1 MEKLQIDS
9 KFADQ
14 SGEIMVV
21 ELGGHVDQSNSYQ
34 LEKLFDNI
42 IESGCYRVIVD
53 FSKVYYMSSA
63 GWGVFVG
70 EIKRFRDKGGDIKLA
85 NMNPEIYEVFQMLE
99 FYHILEDYPSV
110 EAAAA
115 SFKKEQEEIDMV
127 IEEIEE
133 TEKPTEAP
141 AETQEPVEETVEEID
156 LNEISVSSETI
167 ASDETGE
174 DDKKKKDKASA
185 TGTTSTPLASTEYGK
200 DTFHEFVPPV
210 LKTEV
215 KLADLPLPE
224 KVKRVVAQ
232 NPLIG
237 IFGIRKILRH
247 EHFGNTKIGIFKL
260 YKLLRDLDLDTKA
273 KRYRFYRSC

>member
-14 SGEIMVV
+14 NGEIMVV

-34 LEKLFDNI
+34 LERLFDNI
-42 IESGCYRVIVD
+42 IESGCYRLIVD

-70 EIKRFRDKGGDIKLA
+70 EIKRFRDRGGDIKLA
-85 NMNPEIYEVFQMLE
+85 NMNPDIYEVYQMLE
-99 FYHILEDYPSV
+99 FYHILDDYPSV

-115 SFKKEQEEIDMV
+115 SFKKDQDEIDMV

-133 TEKPTEAP
+133 EETKTPETEDIE
-141 AETQEPVEETVEEID
+141 EVEETVEEID
-156 LNEISVSSETI
+156 LKEVVAETSPTKNEKEDKSTAPPPP
-167 ASDETGE
+167 ASTR
-174 DDKKKKDKASA
+174 
-185 TGTTSTPLASTEYGK
+185 TSTEFGK
-200 DTFHEFVPPV
+200 DSVHEFVPSS
-210 LKTEV
+210 LQSDV

-224 KVKRVVAQ
+224 KVKRVIAQ

-237 IFGIRKILRH
+237 ILGIRKILRH
-247 EHFGNTKIGIFKL
+247 EHFGNTRVGIFKL
-260 YKLLRDLDLDTKA
+260 YKLLHELDLNTKA

>member
-14 SGEIMVV
+14 NGEIMVV

-34 LEKLFDNI
+34 LERLFDNI

-70 EIKRFRDKGGDIKLA
+70 EIKRFRDRGGDIKLA
-85 NMNPEIYEVFQMLE
+85 NMNPDIYEVYQMLE
-99 FYHILEDYPSV
+99 FYHILDDYPSV

-115 SFKKEQEEIDMV
+115 SFKKDQDEIDMV

-133 TEKPTEAP
+133 EETKTPESEAID
-141 AETQEPVEETVEEID
+141 EVEETVEEID
-156 LNEISVSSETI
+156 LEEVVADTSPTKNEKEDEST
-167 ASDETGE
+167 ASPPP
-174 DDKKKKDKASA
+174 ASA
-185 TGTTSTPLASTEYGK
+185 LASTEFGK
-200 DTFHEFVPPV
+200 ELVHEFVPTS
-210 LKTEV
+210 LQSDV
-215 KLADLPLPE
+215 KLAELPLPE
-224 KVKRVVAQ
+224 KVKRVIAQ

-237 IFGIRKILRH
+237 IWGIRKILRH
-247 EHFGNTKIGIFKL
+247 EHFGNTKVGIFKL
-260 YKLLRDLDLDTKA
+260 YKLLRELDLDTKA

>member
-1 MEKLQIDS
+1 MEKLKIDS

-14 SGEIMVV
+14 NGEIMVV

-34 LEKLFDNI
+34 LERLFDNI

-70 EIKRFRDKGGDIKLA
+70 EIKRFRDRGGDIKLA
-85 NMNPEIYEVFQMLE
+85 NMNPEIYEVYQMLE
-99 FYHILEDYPSV
+99 FYHILDDYPSV

-115 SFKKEQEEIDMV
+115 SFKKDQEEIDMV

-133 TEKPTEAP
+133 EKNGTTEVNPIE
-141 AETQEPVEETVEEID
+141 EVEETVEEID
-156 LNEISVSSETI
+156 LEEVVGEHEKT
-167 ASDETGE
+167 DEKE
-174 DDKKKKDKASA
+174 E
-185 TGTTSTPLASTEYGK
+185 TSTSDDLNNPISSTNFGK
-200 DTFHEFVPPV
+200 EVVREFNPPSIQ
-210 LKTEV
+210 TDV

-224 KVKRVVAQ
+224 KVKRVIAQ

-237 IFGIRKILRH
+237 IWGIKKILKH
-247 EHFGNTKIGIFKL
+247 EHFGKTKVGIIKL

>member
-85 NMNPEIYEVFQMLE
+85 NMNPDIYEVYQMLE
-99 FYHILEDYPSV
+99 FYHILEDYPTV

-115 SFKKEQEEIDMV
+115 SFKKAQEEIDLV

-133 TEKPTEAP
+133 SKTMEH
-141 AETQEPVEETVEEID
+141 PVEEPIEEIEESVEEVELEEITESVPQNA
-156 LNEISVSSETI
+156 NEKVKNKPKS
-167 ASDETGE
+167 
-174 DDKKKKDKASA
+174 KF
-185 TGTTSTPLASTEYGK
+185 TSTDFGK
-200 DTFHEFVPPV
+200 DTVHEFTPQVI
-210 LKTEV
+210 KTEV
-215 KLADLPLPE
+215 KLAELPLPE

-247 EHFGNTKIGIFKL
+247 EHFGRTKVGIFKL
-260 YKLLRDLDLDTKA
+260 YRLLKDLDLDTKA

>member
-34 LEKLFDNI
+34 LERLFDNI

-70 EIKRFRDKGGDIKLA
+70 EIKRFRDRGGDIKLA
-85 NMNPEIYEVFQMLE
+85 NMNPDIYEVYQMLE
-99 FYHILEDYPSV
+99 FYHILDDYPSV

-115 SFKKEQEEIDMV
+115 AFKKDQEEIDLV
-127 IEEIEE
+127 IDEIEE
-133 TEKPTEAP
+133 GESEEATAAP
-141 AETQEPVEETVEEID
+141 PETPEQEESIEEID
-156 LNEISVSSETI
+156 LEEIVADSAKTKDKEKSETTPI
-167 ASDETGE
+167 S
-174 DDKKKKDKASA
+174 
-185 TGTTSTPLASTEYGK
+185 STDFGK
-200 DTFHEFVPPV
+200 EAVHDFVPTS
-210 LKTEV
+210 LHTDV

-224 KVKRVVAQ
+224 KIKRVIAQ

-237 IFGIRKILRH
+237 IWGIRKILRH
-247 EHFGNTKIGIFKL
+247 EHFGRTKVGIFKL
-260 YKLLRDLDLDTKA
+260 YKILRDLDLNTKA